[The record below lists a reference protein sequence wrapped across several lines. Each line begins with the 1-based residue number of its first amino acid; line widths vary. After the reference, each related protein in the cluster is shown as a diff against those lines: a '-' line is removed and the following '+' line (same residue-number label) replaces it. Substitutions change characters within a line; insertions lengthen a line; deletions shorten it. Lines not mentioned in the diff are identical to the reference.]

1 MVLQKNEFTKYMRNI
16 GYSPLA
22 EKRLDQGTSNTLFIG
37 ASIMAHMELLNKTT
51 DFKYVTEQRVVNSQR
66 LNDIGKY
73 PLATPF
79 EVMLSIF
86 MQQKDAFAKAL
97 KDIINFLYNVVN
109 INKNEI
115 IILAPNDLSINQD
128 ISNVGI
134 NKENIV
140 HWNKDLPLFLND
152 ENKGK
157 YVKLF
162 YPYHDGLMPIGTLG
176 IIKRKNKE
184 FIDSALFLERLS
196 FMKDNKNNWFETTY
210 FKATMNSFPL
220 KMEPNFK
227 RSLCIY
233 LRTLLILYYDQI
245 HISHNQKGYVVKK
258 IMRNMFS
265 SNPYLSLLSDKDL
278 KKIVICTALDLKKL
292 EYVID
297 INVVEKLISDLTLEM
312 RKYEK
317 AQLTALK
324 NLNRLSMRRRITSKD
339 LLKLHDEQG
348 LSIAEIE
355 KWAKENSIFI
365 NEKLFKKKP
374 KYWLRNE
381 LYKFINYNNR
391 KSPQKILEEAGKRRL

>member
-1 MVLQKNEFTKYMRNI
+1 MVLQKDEFTKYMRNI

-37 ASIMAHMELLNKTT
+37 ASIMAHMELLNKTS

-86 MQQKDAFAKAL
+86 MQQKNAFAKAL

-109 INKNEI
+109 INKNKI

-292 EYVID
+292 EYVIN

-324 NLNRLSMRRRITSKD
+324 NLNRLSMRQRITSKD

-365 NEKLFKKKP
+365 NEELFKKKP

>member
-1 MVLQKNEFTKYMRNI
+1 MVLQKDEFTKYMRNI

-37 ASIMAHMELLNKTT
+37 ASIMAHMELLNKTS

-86 MQQKDAFAKAL
+86 MQQKNAFAKAL

-109 INKNEI
+109 INKNKI

-220 KMEPNFK
+220 KMEPTFK

-292 EYVID
+292 EYVIN

-324 NLNRLSMRRRITSKD
+324 NLNRLSMRQRITSKD

-365 NEKLFKKKP
+365 NEELFKKKP